1 MNKSKIILASIGGV
15 TLVASLVLAYLIWSA
30 LADKSEKI
38 GDLESAVATA
48 DKLSR
53 LPVYPGPEAIKALKE
68 NAETYET
75 WREDAVKIASA
86 GDMTFEATT
95 PPAFKAFLVDEARRL
110 SSLPG
115 AVDGRIVKDD
125 FPFGFKDYITGGVLP
140 AQDDLAR
147 LQREWHDVST
157 VIETLAKCGVS
168 EIVDVVMASSVAPV
182 QEEAPSGK
190 KGKKAKKPVKTD
202 EEESDKGPAVTS
214 FIVNFRTRPIG
225 LVNAINSFITSSR
238 FIVVDDFSFVREK
251 DDLAE
256 ALGGDGKKQQD
267 APARGRRGRRGRS
280 AEEDVQQEEPTKDSG
295 VVTDPMSASLL
306 RVSMSFSVY
315 DFRSLEG
322 VAAGAAGQVEAQTED
337 KPEEKAEEKSEEA
350 K

>member
-15 TLVASLVLAYLIWSA
+15 TLVASLALAYLIWSA

-38 GDLESAVATA
+38 DDLESAVATA

-53 LPVYPGPEAIKALKE
+53 LPVYPGPEAIQSLKE
-68 NAETYET
+68 NVETYET

-157 VIETLAKCGVS
+157 VVETLAKCGVS
-168 EIVDVVMASSVAPV
+168 EIVDVVMASSAAPV

-190 KGKKAKKPVKTD
+190 KGKKAKKPVKAD
-202 EEESDKGPAVTS
+202 EEASDKGPAVTS
-214 FIVNFRTRPIG
+214 FVVNYRTRPAG
-225 LVNAINSFITSSR
+225 LVKAINAFITSSR
-238 FIVVDDFSFVREK
+238 FVVVDDFSFVREK

-256 ALGGDGKKQQD
+256 ALGGDVKKQQE

-280 AEEDVQQEEPTKDSG
+280 AEEEVQQEEPAKDSG
-295 VVTDPMSASLL
+295 VVTDPMSASLI

-322 VAAGAAGQVEAQTED
+322 VAAGAAGQAEAQTAD